1 MTEFTASNGYR
12 VIANEGGTVQF
23 IGPEPFTSGI
33 IQVFPGSEWWDALRE
48 FFQQEHPDL
57 VAARARWQSQEDA
70 RLGRWR
76 WPENPEYVVYPDRES
91 NYIEQPAV
99 IVVNEKH
106 GGNAYV
112 SATGSSASG
121 IAAADALIF
130 DAAQAYFDAHP
141 EPKPWHDAKPGE
153 VWEITFDEIFPSQRS
168 GTTVFW
174 VAEDDDSTGGIGFVP
189 SDSATPRIGTQAV
202 AITAGRR
209 IWPEATS

>member
-48 FFQQEHPDL
+48 FFQKDHPDL
-57 VAARARWQSQEDA
+57 VAARARWQHQEDA

-76 WPENPEYVVYPDRES
+76 WPENADYVVYLYSDALDGIRVMRES
-91 NYIEQPAV
+91 DGHS
-99 IVVNEKH
+99 IVGSREWFEKH
-106 GGNAYV
+106 GGEHSIFPKEQPLMY
-112 SATGSSASG
+112 G
-121 IAAADALIF
+121 AAR
-130 DAAQAYFDAHP
+130 AYFDAHP

-153 VWEITFDEIFPSQRS
+153 VWVVRLPGWGEVQGSVVTNEKRFAMRNVDDPVKRNPFTLAI
-168 GTTVFW
+168 
-174 VAEDDDSTGGIGFVP
+174 DDD
-189 SDSATPRIGTQAV
+189 RITE
-202 AITAGRR
+202 GRR